1 MDDNNNSS
9 IKFKNEFNNYLIF
22 TSIKLL
28 NLFGF
33 NYHLPKVPKNHL
45 VKYIEYQIYLQK
57 EKEKKLQTNY
67 FIEQNKSQ
75 FINLNNNIVM
85 NNILI
90 LKYKNILY
98 Q

>member
-33 NYHLPKVPKNHL
+33 KYHLPKVPKNHL

-57 EKEKKLQTNY
+57 KQ
-67 FIEQNKSQ
+67 Q
-75 FINLNNNIVM
+75 
-85 NNILI
+85 NILNYHTAMN
-90 LKYKNILY
+90 KYHIDNIKKNI
-98 Q
+98 